1 MSQGINDIKIIG
13 VGKDQYSASLGGMIS
28 GRILPWVQDS
38 LSNGY
43 PAWTEFDASQR
54 EVFILDYEGNIETSF
69 DITPYNPLDPE
80 DVSSLT
86 NLILSYRE
94 SEDDCDTDEVEL
106 WGECYNI
113 SETTNITLTGNP
125 VTGTLNLGEIPPAI
139 GDLINLDTLS
149 CEFCGFTGSIPPE
162 IGNLTNLKFLR
173 FNWSGITGS
182 IPPEIGNL
190 ISLQNLILH
199 SNQLTGS
206 IPPEIGELSS
216 LRYLNLTENYNLTG
230 SIPPEIGN
238 LINLIELNISDTPN
252 QLTGGIPSE
261 IGNLINLEKLS
272 LFNNQLS
279 GSIPPEIGNLISL
292 QNLILHSNQLTG
304 SIPTEI
310 GGLTNLNY
318 LRLSNNQL
326 SGSIPTEIENL
337 VSLLILG
344 LNSNQLTGEFPE
356 EIYNLDSI
364 EDLFLNN
371 NQFSGELPSG
381 FSSLINLER
390 LDLSYNQFGGEFP
403 EGICELTNL
412 SSLDISNNQFCSY
425 PYCFYD
431 YYLGYQDTTN
441 CGPSE
446 YFGPIWYVSNAGSD
460 ENGNGSEVSP
470 FASIQKGIESAV
482 SGDTVVVSPGMY
494 STNNAIYDKNIVL
507 GSMFLTTGD
516 TSFISSTIIDG
527 GEEGCPLMIYG
538 SINDSCRVTGFTIQN
553 GTTGCVYGQGGG
565 IYVEGSN
572 PRLDN
577 LIVKNNHSTNFGGG
591 MHIVSSPELNNI
603 IIKNNSADE
612 LGGGIYIGSTA
623 NPSMNNVQIT
633 HNNAVHGGGIFINES
648 SNTMISNSLIAN
660 NFESSEIPNYPIFDT
675 DGYAAIEIRNAA
687 VELNYCTIANN
698 QGAGILLREGSNM
711 NLSNS
716 IYWFNDP
723 IVFNDGSDQE
733 LDIMNISYSNI
744 QNGYEGTGNIDNNPL
759 FCNLSIF
766 DYTLAVGSPCIGNG
780 QNNSNIGA
788 LDVGCD
794 QPNSNWSFSIS
805 DPNIQI
811 SGGDDEWNPGES
823 LYIEMDFC
831 NNSGTGHM
839 LYPGVV
845 LEVDTN
851 LVSVSNDYF
860 WFYGMDANSCDA
872 VSFDIIADPTIILD
886 TLVTF
891 TVYPEALNCQNQP
904 EFCIYGDTL
913 TFQIPIVWQGALS
926 SQKEILPLEVSIS
939 QNHPNPFNP
948 ITTIRYNLSNYG
960 LVNISIYDMNGKLVK
975 TLLNQ
980 SQTAGYKSIQWNSTN
995 NKDEPVSAG
1004 LYLYIIQTGKFM
1016 QSKKMLLLK

>member
-1 MSQGINDIKIIG
+1 MSQGINDVKIIG

-113 SETTNITLTGNP
+113 SETTNITLAGNP

-206 IPPEIGELSS
+206 IPPEIG
-216 LRYLNLTENYNLTG
+216 
-230 SIPPEIGN
+230 
-238 LINLIELNISDTPN
+238 D
-252 QLTGGIPSE
+252 
-261 IGNLINLEKLS
+261 
-272 LFNNQLS
+272 
-279 GSIPPEIGNLISL
+279 
-292 QNLILHSNQLTG
+292 
-304 SIPTEI
+304 
-310 GGLTNLNY
+310 LTNLNY

-326 SGSIPTEIENL
+326 SGSIPSEIENLVNLIYFEVGENQLTGSIPTEIENL
-337 VSLLILG
+337 VSLLRLG

-356 EIYNLDSI
+356 EIYNLDNI

-403 EGICELTNL
+403 DGICELTNL
-412 SSLDISNNQFCSY
+412 TSLDISNNQFCSY

-482 SGDTVVVSPGMY
+482 SGDTVIVSPGMY

-633 HNNAVHGGGIFINES
+633 HNNAIHGGGIFINES

-744 QNGYEGTGNIDNNPL
+744 QNGYEGIGNIDNNPL

-788 LDVGCD
+788 LDIGCD
-794 QPNSNWSFSIS
+794 QPNSNWNFSIS
-805 DPNIQI
+805 DPTIQI

-823 LYIEMDFC
+823 LYIEMEFC
-831 NNSGTGHM
+831 NNSEIGHM
-839 LYPGVV
+839 FYPGVV
-845 LEVDTN
+845 LEADTN
-851 LVSVSNDYF
+851 LVSISNNHF

-891 TVYPEALNCQNQP
+891 TAYPEALNCQNQP

-913 TFQIPIVWQGALS
+913 TFQIPIVGQGALS

-1004 LYLYIIQTGKFM
+1004 LYLYTIQTGKFM